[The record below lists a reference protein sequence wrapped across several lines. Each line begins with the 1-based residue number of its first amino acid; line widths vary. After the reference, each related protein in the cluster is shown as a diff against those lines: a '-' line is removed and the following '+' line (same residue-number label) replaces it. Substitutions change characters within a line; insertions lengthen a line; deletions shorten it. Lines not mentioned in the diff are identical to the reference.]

1 MRVGIMPGLDS
12 IAASDQAGFRLE
24 RNGPRLGAAH
34 CDGQESPGSCYKI
47 TLQNASS
54 KGDPLMKFLLALA
67 AAALSTSAA
76 LAAEPVGVAAC
87 DEFLAKY
94 EACVSTKVPAAQ
106 QTSFKGMV
114 DQMRSSWTTL
124 AKAPEAKPQLE
135 AACKGAIEQ
144 VKPMLQ
150 PHGCTF

>member
-1 MRVGIMPGLDS
+1 MPGLDS
-12 IAASDQAGFRLE
+12 NAASDQAGFRLE
-24 RNGPRLGAAH
+24 RNGPRLGAAR
-34 CDGQESPGSCYKI
+34 CGGRESTGTRYDISLQE
-47 TLQNASS
+47 TSS
-54 KGDPLMKFLLALA
+54 KGDSLMKSLLAIA
-67 AAALSTSAA
+67 AAVLGTSAV

-94 EACVSTKVPAAQ
+94 EACVSTKVPAVQ
-106 QTSFKGMV
+106 QTSFKGMI
-114 DQMRSSWTTL
+114 DQMRASWTTL
-124 AKAPEAKPQLE
+124 AKTPEAKPQLE